1 MVVKGGK
8 HLSVALVKIML
19 IKIEFLRPLLGEK
32 ATWDILSLNFL
43 RDDSLTTNFILSFKD
58 FLEIQSSY
66 GIRIDN
72 IDIIIHN
79 SIVMLIYFRS
89 IYTWKLFLSFLCW
102 MKHGDIFIDF
112 FHISLHSSTLGIS
125 HFMFLLGTYYI
136 EGLMLN
142 PESNRKVN
150 QK

>member
-8 HLSVALVKIML
+8 HLTVALVKIML
-19 IKIEFLRPLLGEK
+19 IKIECLWPLLGEK
-32 ATWDILSLNFL
+32 TTRDILSLNFL

-58 FLEIQSSY
+58 LLEIQSSY
-66 GIRIDN
+66 CIRTD
-72 IDIIIHN
+72 DIIIHN
-79 SIVMLIYFRS
+79 SIVMLIYLRS

-102 MKHGDIFIDF
+102 MKPRDIFIDF

-136 EGLMLN
+136 EGLILN

>member
-1 MVVKGGK
+1 MVKGGK

-89 IYTWKLFLSFLCW
+89 IYT
-102 MKHGDIFIDF
+102 
-112 FHISLHSSTLGIS
+112 
-125 HFMFLLGTYYI
+125 
-136 EGLMLN
+136 
-142 PESNRKVN
+142 
-150 QK
+150 